1 MRSPHRRTRRTPTA
15 SGAIHPTASD
25 AIHSAAPDATHSAA
39 PDPTASGA
47 THPTAPD
54 PTGPRAPHPAVPR
67 APRRAAVARSALAAL
82 AVSLLLA
89 GCTSVWE
96 GSRGG
101 AQPAAAGSA
110 QDVLLQPLAAQGP
123 DPFTESSARTTA
135 RMSSPAGGA
144 DPDGEQVREVTGST
158 PGLYGGTRAEGSCD
172 VEQQVGFLSADQ
184 DRTRAFAEGAGIPE
198 THVAD
203 WLRGLTPV
211 VLRSD
216 TRVTNHGYR
225 EGRANPFQSVL
236 QTGTAVLVDQ
246 YGSPRVRCAC
256 GNPLRSPAAVRDG
269 IHQGEPWDGFDPDR
283 VIVVRPTTTV
293 VTSLVIVNNADRSW
307 IERATGSDG
316 AEDRKPAVEPDCDPD
331 ACALAHATP
340 DGATPDPSAPDG
352 RTTPASPDTPSRVP
366 VPPAPEKPLPDASG
380 TGGTGTAPSP
390 ADPDP
395 YPVPDADPYQDPN
408 TDPRVQPDPA
418 DPYAEPPGEQSVPD
432 GELPPEE
439 FFPAEPVPDQPETF
453 EG

>member
-1 MRSPHRRTRRTPTA
+1 MRSPLCRTWRTP
-15 SGAIHPTASD
+15 
-25 AIHSAAPDATHSAA
+25 AAP
-39 PDPTASGA
+39 GA

-54 PTGPRAPHPAVPR
+54 PAASRTPGPAAPDPASPRVSGPGAPRATP
-67 APRRAAVARSALAAL
+67 RAAVARSALAAL
-82 AVSLLLA
+82 TASLLLA

-101 AQPAAAGSA
+101 AQPAAAGPT
-110 QDVLLQPLAAQGP
+110 QDVLLQPFAAQGP
-123 DPFTESSARTTA
+123 DPFTESSARATA
-135 RMSSPAGGA
+135 RTSAPAQGPESDGA
-144 DPDGEQVREVTGST
+144 QIREVTGST

-172 VEQQVGFLSADQ
+172 VERQVASLSAEA
-184 DRTRAFAEGAGIPE
+184 DRTRAFAEAAGIRD
-198 THVAD
+198 TDLAD

-216 TRVTNHGYR
+216 TRVTNHGYS
-225 EGRANPFQSVL
+225 EGRAKAFQSVL

-256 GNPLRSPAAVRDG
+256 GNPLRTPTAVQDG
-269 IHQGEPWDGFDPDR
+269 IHQGEPWDGFDPER
-283 VIVVRPTTTV
+283 VITVRPTTTV

-331 ACALAHATP
+331 ACALGEAN
-340 DGATPDPSAPDG
+340 PDPSAPG
-352 RTTPASPDTPSRVP
+352 RRPSSDPASPDSPSRPVPSAP
-366 VPPAPEKPLPDASG
+366 VPPVPESPLPDTS
-380 TGGTGTAPSP
+380 GGTGTAPSP

-395 YPVPDADPYQDPN
+395 YPVPDADPYRDPN
-408 TDPRVQPDPA
+408 TDPA
-418 DPYAEPPGEQSVPD
+418 DPFAEPPGEPTVPD
-432 GELPPEE
+432 GELPPEDL
-439 FFPAEPVPDQPETF
+439 FPAQPVPDQPETF

>member
-1 MRSPHRRTRRTPTA
+1 MRSPLCRTRRTPTA
-15 SGAIHPTASD
+15 P
-25 AIHSAAPDATHSAA
+25 
-39 PDPTASGA
+39 GA
-47 THPTAPD
+47 THPTALD
-54 PTGPRAPHPAVPR
+54 PTAPRATDRTAPRAAPAADHR
-67 APRRAAVARSALAAL
+67 APRPTAPRATPRAAVARSALAAL
-82 AVSLLLA
+82 AASLLLA
-89 GCTSVWE
+89 GCSSVWE

-101 AQPAAAGSA
+101 AQPAAAGST

-123 DPFTESSARTTA
+123 DPFTESSARATA
-135 RMSSPAGGA
+135 RGSSPARGPDSGG
-144 DPDGEQVREVTGST
+144 PQVREVTGST

-172 VEQQVGFLSADQ
+172 VERQVASLSADQ
-184 DRTRAFAEGAGIPE
+184 DRTRAFAEAAGIPD
-198 THVAD
+198 ANLPD

-225 EGRANPFQSVL
+225 EGKAKAFQSVL

-256 GNPLRSPAAVRDG
+256 GNPLRTPAAVRDG

-331 ACALAHATP
+331 ACALADATP
-340 DGATPDPSAPDG
+340 DGATPDRRTSPGPATPD
-352 RTTPASPDTPSRVP
+352 DPSRPVPPAP
-366 VPPAPEKPLPDASG
+366 VPPAPENPLPDASG
-380 TGGTGTAPSP
+380 TGGTDPGPV
-390 ADPDP
+390 DPDP

-418 DPYAEPPGEQSVPD
+418 DPYAEPPGEQTVPD

-439 FFPAEPVPDQPETF
+439 LFPARPVPDQPETF

>member
-1 MRSPHRRTRRTPTA
+1 MRSPLCRTRRTPTA
-15 SGAIHPTASD
+15 T
-25 AIHSAAPDATHSAA
+25 
-39 PDPTASGA
+39 GA

-54 PTGPRAPHPAVPR
+54 PTAPDPTAPRATDPAARRTPR
-67 APRRAAVARSALAAL
+67 VAVARSAVAAL
-82 AVSLLLA
+82 AASLLLA

-101 AQPAAAGSA
+101 AQPAAAGST
-110 QDVLLQPLAAQGP
+110 QDVLLQPHATQGP
-123 DPFTESSARTTA
+123 DPFTESSARATA
-135 RMSSPAGGA
+135 QVSSPARG
-144 DPDGEQVREVTGST
+144 PDTDGVQVREVTGST

-172 VEQQVGFLSADQ
+172 VEQQVAFLSADQ
-184 DRTRAFAEGAGIPE
+184 DRTRAFAEAAGIPD
-198 THVAD
+198 TDLGD

-225 EGRANPFQSVL
+225 EGRANAFQSVL

-256 GNPLRSPAAVRDG
+256 GNPLRTPAAVRDG
-269 IHQGEPWDGFDPDR
+269 IHQGEPWDGFDPER

-316 AEDRKPAVEPDCDPD
+316 AQDRKPAVEPDCDPD
-331 ACALAHATP
+331 ACALADATP
-340 DGATPDPSAPDG
+340 DGATPDPSAPG
-352 RTTPASPDTPSRVP
+352 RRPSPDSASPDAPSRAP
-366 VPPAPEKPLPDASG
+366 VPPAPENPLPDDSG
-380 TGGTGTAPSP
+380 TGGTGTDPSP

-408 TDPRVQPDPA
+408 ADPRVQPDPA
-418 DPYAEPPGEQSVPD
+418 DPFAEPPGEQTVPD

-439 FFPAEPVPDQPETF
+439 LFPARPVPDQPETF

>member
-1 MRSPHRRTRRTPTA
+1 MRSPLCRTRRTPTA
-15 SGAIHPTASD
+15 P
-25 AIHSAAPDATHSAA
+25 
-39 PDPTASGA
+39 GA

-54 PTGPRAPHPAVPR
+54 PTAPRAPDPAAPR
-67 APRRAAVARSALAAL
+67 AGVARSALAAL
-82 AVSLLLA
+82 AASLLLA

-101 AQPAAAGSA
+101 AQPAAADST

-123 DPFTESSARTTA
+123 DPFTESSARPTA
-135 RMSSPAGGA
+135 RLSAPARGPDA
-144 DPDGEQVREVTGST
+144 DGSQIREVTGST

-172 VEQQVGFLSADQ
+172 VERQVASLSADQ
-184 DRTRAFAEGAGIPE
+184 DRTRAFAEAAGIPD
-198 THVAD
+198 TDLAD

-216 TRVTNHGYR
+216 TRVTNHGFS
-225 EGRANPFQSVL
+225 EGRANAFQSVL

-256 GNPLRSPAAVRDG
+256 GNPLRTPSAARDG

-293 VTSLVIVNNADRSW
+293 VTSLFIVNNADRSW

-331 ACALAHATP
+331 ACALAEATP
-340 DGATPDPSAPDG
+340 DGATPDPSAPG
-352 RTTPASPDTPSRVP
+352 RRPPSDPASPDSPSRPVPSAP
-366 VPPAPEKPLPDASG
+366 VPPAPESPLPDG
-380 TGGTGTAPSP
+380 TGGTGTDPSP
-390 ADPDP
+390 VDPDP
-395 YPVPDADPYQDPN
+395 YPVPDEDPYQE
-408 TDPRVQPDPA
+408 PDTHPA
-418 DPYAEPPGEQSVPD
+418 DPFAEPPGEPTVPD

-439 FFPAEPVPDQPETF
+439 LFPARPVPDQPETF

>member
-1 MRSPHRRTRRTPTA
+1 MRSPHRRTRRNPTA
-15 SGAIHPTASD
+15 SRT
-25 AIHSAAPDATHSAA
+25 TL
-39 PDPTASGA
+39 
-47 THPTAPD
+47 
-54 PTGPRAPHPAVPR
+54 
-67 APRRAAVARSALAAL
+67 RAAAARSALAAL
-82 AVSLLLA
+82 AATLLLA
-89 GCTSVWE
+89 GCTSIWE

-101 AQPAAAGSA
+101 AQPAAAGA
-110 QDVLLQPLAAQGP
+110 QQDVLLQPLAAQGP
-123 DPFTESSARTTA
+123 DPFTESSARIAGRASAPA
-135 RMSSPAGGA
+135 RGPQ
-144 DPDGEQVREVTGST
+144 PEGERVREVTGST

-172 VEQQVGFLSADQ
+172 VERQVAFLTADP
-184 DRTRAFAEGAGIPE
+184 DRTGAFAEAAGIPE
-198 THVAD
+198 SNVSD

-225 EGRANPFQSVL
+225 DGRANAYQSVL

-256 GNPLRSPAAVRDG
+256 GNPLRTPAAVREG
-269 IHQGEPWDGFDPDR
+269 IHQGEPWDDFDPDR

-293 VTSLVIVNNADRSW
+293 VTSLVIVNAADRSW

-316 AEDRKPAVEPDCDPD
+316 AQDRKPAVEPDCDPD
-331 ACALAHATP
+331 ACALADPAAPDRSASPDSATP
-340 DGATPDPSAPDG
+340 DAPSRAPVPSAPQD
-352 RTTPASPDTPSRVP
+352 
-366 VPPAPEKPLPDASG
+366 PLPDASG
-380 TGGTGTAPSP
+380 TGGTGTTP

-395 YPVPDADPYQDPN
+395 YPVPDGDPYEDPG

-418 DPYAEPPGEQSVPD
+418 DPYAEPSGEPTVPD

-439 FFPAEPVPDQPETF
+439 LFPAEPVPDQPETF

>member
-1 MRSPHRRTRRTPTA
+1 MRSPLCRTRRTPTA
-15 SGAIHPTASD
+15 P
-25 AIHSAAPDATHSAA
+25 
-39 PDPTASGA
+39 GA
-47 THPTAPD
+47 THPTALD
-54 PTGPRAPHPAVPR
+54 PTAPRATALAPTTPGATPAVDPR
-67 APRRAAVARSALAAL
+67 ASHPVAPPATPRAAVARSALAAL
-82 AVSLLLA
+82 AASLLLA

-101 AQPAAAGSA
+101 AQPAAAGST

-123 DPFTESSARTTA
+123 DPFTESSARATA
-135 RMSSPAGGA
+135 HVSSPARGPETDGA
-144 DPDGEQVREVTGST
+144 QVREVTGST

-172 VEQQVGFLSADQ
+172 VEQQVTFLSADQ
-184 DRTRAFAEGAGIPE
+184 DRARAFAEAAGIPE
-198 THVAD
+198 TNLAD

-225 EGRANPFQSVL
+225 EGRANAFQSVL

-256 GNPLRSPAAVRDG
+256 GNPLRTPAAVRDG

-316 AEDRKPAVEPDCDPD
+316 AQDRKPAVEPDCDPD
-331 ACALAHATP
+331 ACALADATPESRP
-340 DGATPDPSAPDG
+340 DGATPDPSAPG
-352 RTTPASPDTPSRVP
+352 RRPSPDSASPGDPSRAP
-366 VPPAPEKPLPDASG
+366 VPPAPENPLPDASG
-380 TGGTGTAPSP
+380 TGGTGTDPSP
-390 ADPDP
+390 ADP

-408 TDPRVQPDPA
+408 ADPRVQPDPA
-418 DPYAEPPGEQSVPD
+418 DPYAEPPGEQTVPD

-439 FFPAEPVPDQPETF
+439 FLPAEPVPDQPETF

>member
-1 MRSPHRRTRRTPTA
+1 MRSPHCRTRRTPTA
-15 SGAIHPTASD
+15 P
-25 AIHSAAPDATHSAA
+25 
-39 PDPTASGA
+39 GA
-47 THPTAPD
+47 THPTPLD
-54 PTGPRAPHPAVPR
+54 PPARRATPRAA
-67 APRRAAVARSALAAL
+67 ARSALAAL
-82 AVSLLLA
+82 AASLLLA

-96 GSRGG
+96 GAQGG
-101 AQPAAAGSA
+101 AQPAAAGST
-110 QDVLLQPLAAQGP
+110 QDVLLQPLADQGP
-123 DPFTESSARTTA
+123 DPFTESSARATA
-135 RMSSPAGGA
+135 RASSPAPGPEAEGA
-144 DPDGEQVREVTGST
+144 QVREVTGST

-172 VEQQVGFLSADQ
+172 VEQQVTSLSADQ
-184 DRTRAFAEGAGIPE
+184 DRTRAFAEAAGIPE
-198 THVAD
+198 THLAD

-225 EGRANPFQSVL
+225 EGRANAFQAVL

-256 GNPLRSPAAVRDG
+256 GNPLRTPAAVRDG

-331 ACALAHATP
+331 ACALADATP
-340 DGATPDPSAPDG
+340 DGATPDPSDPD
-352 RTTPASPDTPSRVP
+352 RRPPSDPASPDSPSRPVPSAP
-366 VPPAPEKPLPDASG
+366 VPPAPESPLPDG
-380 TGGTGTAPSP
+380 TGGTGTDPGP
-390 ADPDP
+390 VDPDP
-395 YPVPDADPYQDPN
+395 YPVPDADPYQHPD
-408 TDPRVQPDPA
+408 TDPA
-418 DPYAEPPGEQSVPD
+418 DPFAVPPGEQTVPD

>member
-15 SGAIHPTASD
+15 SRT
-25 AIHSAAPDATHSAA
+25 T
-39 PDPTASGA
+39 
-47 THPTAPD
+47 
-54 PTGPRAPHPAVPR
+54 PRA
-67 APRRAAVARSALAAL
+67 AAARSALAAL

-89 GCTSVWE
+89 GCSSVWE

-101 AQPAAAGSA
+101 AQPAAAGA
-110 QDVLLQPLAAQGP
+110 PQDVLLQPLAAQGP
-123 DPFTESSARTTA
+123 DPFTESSARITGRPPA
-135 RMSSPAGGA
+135 PAGGPQSA
-144 DPDGEQVREVTGST
+144 GERVREVTGST

-172 VEQQVGFLSADQ
+172 VERQVAFLTADQ
-184 DRTRAFAEGAGIPE
+184 DRTGAFAEAAGIPE
-198 THVAD
+198 SNVSD

-211 VLRSD
+211 VLRAD

-225 EGRANPFQSVL
+225 DGRANAFQSVL

-256 GNPLRSPAAVRDG
+256 GNPLRTPAAAREG
-269 IHQGEPWDGFDPDR
+269 IHQGEPWDDFDPDR

-293 VTSLVIVNNADRSW
+293 VTSLVIVNAADRSW

-316 AEDRKPAVEPDCDPD
+316 AQDRKPAVEPDCDPD
-331 ACALAHATP
+331 ACALAEGTAP
-340 DGATPDPSAPDG
+340 DRSASPDSASPDAPSRAPVPSAPQD
-352 RTTPASPDTPSRVP
+352 
-366 VPPAPEKPLPDASG
+366 PLPDSSG
-380 TGGTGTAPSP
+380 TGGTGTSP

-395 YPVPDADPYQDPN
+395 YPVPDGDPYADPR
-408 TDPRVQPDPA
+408 TDPRTQPDPA
-418 DPYAEPPGEQSVPD
+418 DPYAEPPGEPTVPD

-439 FFPAEPVPDQPETF
+439 LFPADPVPDQPETF